1 MSKQRQ
7 PQRQPSFKIWL
18 SLFVRMSLFAVAL
31 MWPAGTWR
39 WWEAWVL
46 VGLWTVF
53 VVVATIFLTRHD
65 PELLEE
71 RMKIVP
77 LQQGQK
83 IWDKFLLSLIFVVGT
98 GLYIVPGFDVV
109 RYEWSEPLPVWAEV
123 VAMAIHLPSFLFLG
137 WIMRENTYLSLV
149 VKIDEQRG
157 HQVVT
162 TGPYAIVRHPMYTAV
177 IVLLFAV
184 PVALGSRFGLIPA
197 AVLTVLLIV
206 RTQFEDRTLHTE
218 LVGYPE
224 YVKQTRYRLIPGIW

>member
-7 PQRQPSFKIWL
+7 PQLQPSFKIWL

-65 PELLEE
+65 PALLEE

-83 IWDKFLLSLIFVVGT
+83 IWDKFLLSLIFAVGI

-109 RYEWSEPLPVWAEV
+109 RYEWSEPIPVLAEV
-123 VAMAIHLPSFLFLG
+123 VAMAIHLPCFLFLG

-157 HQVVT
+157 HQVIT

-197 AVLTVLLIV
+197 AVLTALLIV
-206 RTQFEDRTLHTE
+206 RTLYEDRTLYTE

-224 YVKQTRYRLIPGIW
+224 YAKQTRYRLFPGIW